1 MNQSSGSMSRRGI
14 LKGVAAWGT
23 LAMVP
28 HGVWAG
34 GEEEGFRPLFDG
46 KSFAGWKV
54 GENTPKSWRIE
65 KGLLILTGGNSH
77 LFTEQSFADFVVRF
91 QWRPLKK
98 GYNSGFLF
106 RGNQIQ
112 IADGSAGM
120 LFGNTK
126 EAPAVPA
133 LHKPPGQWNDWEVTC
148 VGTKL
153 ALKVNGKLAW
163 EIDNFKPGRAPIG
176 IEAEGHPIEFRS
188 LRIKTVR

>member
-1 MNQSSGSMSRRGI
+1 
-14 LKGVAAWGT
+14 
-23 LAMVP
+23 
-28 HGVWAG
+28 
-34 GEEEGFRPLFDG
+34 
-46 KSFAGWKV
+46 
-54 GENTPKSWRIE
+54 
-65 KGLLILTGGNSH
+65 
-77 LFTEQSFADFVVRF
+77 
-91 QWRPLKK
+91 
-98 GYNSGFLF
+98 
-106 RGNQIQ
+106 
-112 IADGSAGM
+112 M
-120 LFGNTK
+120 LFGCK